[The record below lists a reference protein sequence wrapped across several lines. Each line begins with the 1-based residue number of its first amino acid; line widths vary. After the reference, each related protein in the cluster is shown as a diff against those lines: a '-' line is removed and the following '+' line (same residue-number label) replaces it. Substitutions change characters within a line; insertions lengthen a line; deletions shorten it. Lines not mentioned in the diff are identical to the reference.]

1 MASYGKAKESV
12 QRGTKPKTKDEVET
26 GTLGGA
32 GTMGAGV
39 KVHHTIHVTGG
50 PHQMMHTVDAD
61 GGHHIQIHLGE
72 GAIFSH
78 DVVAAE
84 GHDGPEIDA

>member
-1 MASYGKAKESV
+1 MTSHGYAKSSVQSKAKGKEP
-12 QRGTKPKTKDEVET
+12 TEVET

-39 KVHHTIHVTGG
+39 KIHHTIHVTGG
-50 PHQMMHTVDAD
+50 PHQMMHTVDGD
-61 GGHHIQIHLGE
+61 GGHHIQIHLGN
-72 GAIFSH
+72 GATFSH
-78 DVVAAE
+78 DIAAAE